1 MERLTVQQH
10 QSRLAFAGNRAVA
23 SSVESVTREEGKSTV
38 TNRLSRRARLGILP
52 VSDRSWDTAAIFRT
66 ADVTC
71 YRTGRLPMVSKES
84 RMGTGRNPYPA
95 NSHNHKLWEDWNDR
109 FFDQAISSQVLHS
122 EGNVRDLIRRLA
134 RLGSQ
139 IDDPSLKREVQALT
153 IELEE
158 EANLLE
164 GIAEHAHIEI
174 VTRSS

>member
-1 MERLTVQQH
+1 
-10 QSRLAFAGNRAVA
+10 
-23 SSVESVTREEGKSTV
+23 
-38 TNRLSRRARLGILP
+38 
-52 VSDRSWDTAAIFRT
+52 
-66 ADVTC
+66 
-71 YRTGRLPMVSKES
+71 
-84 RMGTGRNPYPA
+84 MGTGRNPYPA

-164 GIAEHAHIEI
+164 RIAEHAHIEI